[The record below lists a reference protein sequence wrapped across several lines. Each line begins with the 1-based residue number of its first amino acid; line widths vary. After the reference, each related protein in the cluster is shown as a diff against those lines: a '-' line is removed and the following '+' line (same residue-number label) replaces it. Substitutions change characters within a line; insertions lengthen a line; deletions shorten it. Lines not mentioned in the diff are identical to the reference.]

1 LFGLTAL
8 FGETM
13 TKAKPLAVTDVTP
26 SLEILSFKD
35 AAYQGA
41 KGSETLEIVAQFIVR
56 ECPDFLNSVPDEIT
70 EQLVSGWALRW
81 QEKHPAVTYNDE
93 WVPVK
98 EKGMHNVSLA
108 FCLSFSQQ
116 AFGQLKNDNPV
127 KHGIIQKIRLEFQKY
142 KSNRLSDLR
151 RAVGKELN
159 KDKPKV
165 RVQAALYDKYLK
177 DTFDE
182 VKARCKTAL
191 ARNDATAPS
200 EVKVRMAIDAFYAV
214 LNK

>member
-1 LFGLTAL
+1 
-8 FGETM
+8 M
-13 TKAKPLAVTDVTP
+13 TKAKSLAVTDVTP

-56 ECPDFLNSVPDEIT
+56 ECPDFLNSIPDEIT

-93 WVPVK
+93 WVPVQ

-165 RVQAALYDKYLK
+165 RIQAALYDKYLK

-191 ARNDATAPS
+191 ARNDETAPS
-200 EVKVRMAIDAFYAV
+200 EIKVRMAIDAFYAV

>member
-1 LFGLTAL
+1 
-8 FGETM
+8 M
-13 TKAKPLAVTDVTP
+13 TKAKSLAVTNVTP
-26 SLEILSFKD
+26 FLEILSFKD

-93 WVPVK
+93 WIPVT

-151 RAVGKELN
+151 RAVNKELN

-177 DTFDE
+177 DTFDD

-200 EVKVRMAIDAFYAV
+200 EVKVRMAIDAFYAA
-214 LNK
+214 LAK

>member
-1 LFGLTAL
+1 
-8 FGETM
+8 M

-165 RVQAALYDKYLK
+165 RIQAALYDKYLK

-191 ARNDATAPS
+191 ARNDETAPS
-200 EVKVRMAIDAFYAV
+200 EIKVRMAIDAFYAV

>member
-1 LFGLTAL
+1 
-8 FGETM
+8 M

-41 KGSETLEIVAQFIVR
+41 KGSETLEIVAQFIVSK
-56 ECPDFLNSVPDEIT
+56 CPDFLNSVPDEIT

-93 WVPVK
+93 WIPVK

-200 EVKVRMAIDAFYAV
+200 EVKVRIAIDAFYAA
-214 LNK
+214 LAK

>member
-1 LFGLTAL
+1 
-8 FGETM
+8 M
-13 TKAKPLAVTDVTP
+13 TKAKSLAVTDVTP

-41 KGSETLEIVAQFIVR
+41 KGSETLEIVVQFIVDK
-56 ECPDFLNSVPDEIT
+56 CPDFLNNVPDEIT

-93 WVPVK
+93 WIPVT

-142 KSNRLSDLR
+142 KSNRMSDLR

-191 ARNDATAPS
+191 ARNDETAPS

>member
-1 LFGLTAL
+1 
-8 FGETM
+8 M
-13 TKAKPLAVTDVTP
+13 SKAKSLAVTNVTP

-41 KGSETLEIVAQFIVR
+41 KGSETLEIVAQFIVSK
-56 ECPDFLNSVPDEIT
+56 CPDFLNNVPDEIT

-93 WVPVK
+93 WIPVT

-191 ARNDATAPS
+191 ARNDETAPS
-200 EVKVRMAIDAFYAV
+200 EVKVRMAIDAFYAA
-214 LNK
+214 LAK

>member
-1 LFGLTAL
+1 
-8 FGETM
+8 M
-13 TKAKPLAVTDVTP
+13 SKAKSLAVTDVTP

-41 KGSETLEIVAQFIVR
+41 KGSETLEIVAQFIVSK
-56 ECPDFLNSVPDEIT
+56 CPDFLNSVPDEIT

-93 WVPVK
+93 WIPVK

-191 ARNDATAPS
+191 ARSDETAPS
-200 EVKVRMAIDAFYAV
+200 EVKVRMAIDAFYAA
-214 LNK
+214 LAK

>member
-1 LFGLTAL
+1 
-8 FGETM
+8 M
-13 TKAKPLAVTDVTP
+13 SKAKPPVTDVTT
-26 SLEILSFKD
+26 STLEILSFKD

-41 KGSETLEIVAQFIVR
+41 KGSETLEIVAQFIVNK
-56 ECPDFLNSVPDEIT
+56 CPDFLNNVPDEIGA
-70 EQLVSGWALRW
+70 ELISGWALRW

-93 WVPVK
+93 WIPVT
-98 EKGMHNVSLA
+98 EKGMHNVTLA

-142 KSNRLSDLR
+142 KSNRMSDLR

-165 RVQAALYDKYLK
+165 RIQAALFDKFLK
-177 DTFDE
+177 DTFDD

-191 ARNDATAPS
+191 ARSDETAPS
-200 EVKVRMAIDAFYAV
+200 EVKVRVAIDAFYAA
-214 LNK
+214 LAK

>member
-1 LFGLTAL
+1 
-8 FGETM
+8 M
-13 TKAKPLAVTDVTP
+13 TKAKSLAVTNVTP
-26 SLEILSFKD
+26 SLSIMSFKD
-35 AAYQGA
+35 AAYQAA
-41 KGSETLEIVAQFIVR
+41 KGSETLEIVAQYIVR
-56 ECPDFLNSVPDEIT
+56 ECTDFLNNIPDEINT
-70 EQLVSGWALRW
+70 QLIDGWALRW

-93 WVPVK
+93 WIPVT

-127 KHGIIQKIRLEFQKY
+127 KHGIIQKIRMEFQKY

-191 ARNDATAPS
+191 ARNDETAPS